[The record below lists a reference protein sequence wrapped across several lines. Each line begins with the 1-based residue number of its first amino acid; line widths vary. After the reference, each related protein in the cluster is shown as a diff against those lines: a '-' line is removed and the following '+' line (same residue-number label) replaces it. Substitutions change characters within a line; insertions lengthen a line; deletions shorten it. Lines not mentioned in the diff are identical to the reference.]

1 MIEERAF
8 VPSPP
13 LRPWI
18 TEIRVLSMAA
28 SPPRTL
34 TRLPNG
40 TSSIVLCTRHGGTH
54 VVATGPTMRA
64 SYKPAE
70 AVPLYA
76 RFVFRPGS
84 ARAFLRVALHEL
96 TDRVVSID
104 EIWGQNGARWRE
116 RLEGGSLEKTIGT
129 LEAALLEQL
138 DPKRVEP
145 WRERLVRRAVHELE
159 GAPHVP
165 LSEVAARLGVA
176 ERRFRQVFREEIGLS
191 PKRFA
196 RIARIRRVLAK
207 AGHAAWARLALEAG
221 FFDQAHLVAEFRD
234 LLGVAPTSFLAGD
247 LPSRTACGVGSA

>member
-1 MIEERAF
+1 MFEERTFA
-8 VPSPP
+8 PTPP

-18 TEIRVLSMAA
+18 AEIRIMSMAA
-28 SPPRTL
+28 SPARTL

-40 TSSIVLCTRHGGTH
+40 TSSLVLCTRHGGTE
-54 VVATGPTMRA
+54 VVAAGPNMRA

-84 ARAFLRVALHEL
+84 ARAFLGVALHEL
-96 TDRVVSID
+96 TNRVVSVD
-104 EIWGQNGARWRE
+104 ELWGRNAARWRD
-116 RLEGGSLEKTIGT
+116 RLEGGSLQATIHT

-138 DPKRVEP
+138 DPKQVDP
-145 WRERLVRRAVHELE
+145 WRERLVRGAVKELE
-159 GAPHVP
+159 EAPHAT
-165 LSEVAARLGVA
+165 LSEVAARLGVG

-207 AGHAAWARLALEAG
+207 AGRTAWAQLAAEAG

-247 LPSRTACGVGSA
+247 LPARAACAVASG

>member
-1 MIEERAF
+1 MFEERTFAPA
-8 VPSPP
+8 PS

-18 TEIRVLSMAA
+18 AEVRALSMSA
-28 SPPRTL
+28 SPARTL

-40 TSSIVLCTRHGGTH
+40 TSSFVLCTRHGSSD
-54 VVATGPTMRA
+54 VVATGPNMRA

-84 ARAFLRVALHEL
+84 ARAFLGVALHEL

-104 EIWGQNGARWRE
+104 ELWGRNAGSWRE
-116 RLEGGSLEKTIGT
+116 RLEGGSLEETIRD
-129 LEAALLEQL
+129 LEAALLAQL
-138 DPKRVEP
+138 DPNRVDT
-145 WRERLVRRAVHELE
+145 WSERLVRRAVHELE
-159 GAPHVP
+159 RAPHTP
-165 LSEVAARLGVA
+165 LSELATQLGVG

-196 RIARIRRVLAK
+196 RIARIRRVIAK
-207 AGHAAWARLALEAG
+207 VGHATWAQLALEAG

-234 LLGVAPTSFLAGD
+234 LLGVAPRSFLAGD
-247 LPSRTACGVGSA
+247 LPERSPCAVGSA